1 MTLIEYVVALEGYKR
16 REAMENHR
24 TRMLMTYIKAHAGMG
39 SGEEVYPTSEWPI
52 PFLDDEDKVV
62 PITTIEG
69 AKELLQQ
76 MLNGT
81 Y

>member
-24 TRMLMTYIKAHAGMG
+24 TRMVMTYVKAYAGMG
-39 SGEEVYPTSEWPI
+39 SGEEVSPTSEWPI
-52 PFLDDEDKVV
+52 PYLDEEDTVK
-62 PITTIEG
+62 PITTEG
-69 AKELLQQ
+69 EAKQLLKD

-81 Y
+81 H